1 MGWLKWMLIGLGLV
15 VVLAV
20 VIVMA
25 VGHLS
30 SGGNP
35 VETMSMTV
43 GDRTITVSGHY
54 KTMTQET
61 TAEGMK
67 IVVDDHVIAATSG
80 ELTIDG
86 KPQAFDPSQ
95 DVEIF
100 INEKGGVEAKI
111 AAPDAGNAGKAPG

>member
-1 MGWLKWMLIGLGLV
+1 MSWLKWMLIGLGLV

-20 VIVMA
+20 VIVIA
-25 VGHLS
+25 VGHWS
-30 SGGNP
+30 SGEKRL
-35 VETMSMTV
+35 ETMSMTV

-67 IVVDDHVIAATSG
+67 IVVDDHVIAATPG

-95 DVEIF
+95 DVEIYV
-100 INEKGGVEAKI
+100 NEKGGVEAKVS
-111 AAPDAGNAGKAPG
+111 PDAGNAGKAPE